1 MGIFDTLT
9 LRKRPPAGTPALPAE
24 EVRKR
29 LLSMNRPTS
38 PYRVIDGAAEGV
50 DVIANWK
57 SADASWKEIFTKADS
72 AKTSESIFMKL
83 DPEKHEVRAVDREYT
98 VSCST
103 VLPTTSKELAGRL
116 AESALKGESMKLL
129 EGKGDF
135 FRGQKIEFSFGKK
148 YTFTETLDSG
158 EVYNYCFSVAEIK
171 KQIQETVTS
180 CGWTYKGVA
189 FGKL

>member
-1 MGIFDTLT
+1 MDIFDTLT
-9 LRKRPPAGTPALPAE
+9 LRKRPPAGTPVLPAE

-38 PYRVIDGAAEGV
+38 PYRVIDGTAEGV
-50 DVIANWK
+50 DVIATWK
-57 SADASWKEIFTKADS
+57 SEDASWKEIFTKDGS

-83 DPEKHEVRAVDREYT
+83 HPEEHEVRAVEREYT

-103 VLPTTSKELAGRL
+103 VLPTTAKELAGRL
-116 AESALKGESMKLL
+116 AESAIEGESMQVL
-129 EGKGDF
+129 EGSGDF

-148 YTFTETLDSG
+148 YAFTETLDSG
-158 EVYNYCFSVAEIK
+158 EVYNYCFSVTEIK
-171 KQIQETVTS
+171 KQIQKAVTS